1 MRSRSFEVRLPQ
13 NLHSHPYIVGQT
25 GINYQIFD
33 KIGNGSYGAVYD
45 VKMIVQIGADGQF
58 QLNEDQEQLV
68 VKIIDVTDDSYNE
81 QDFLNELKVLQD
93 ISNSDFECFPKL
105 KDWGVTSLEK
115 TYQI

>member
-13 NLHSHPYIVGQT
+13 NLHSHPYIVGET

-58 QLNEDQEQLV
+58 
-68 VKIIDVTDDSYNE
+68 
-81 QDFLNELKVLQD
+81 
-93 ISNSDFECFPKL
+93 
-105 KDWGVTSLEK
+105 
-115 TYQI
+115 

>member
-1 MRSRSFEVRLPQ
+1 MRSRSFEVSLPQ

-58 QLNEDQEQLV
+58 
-68 VKIIDVTDDSYNE
+68 
-81 QDFLNELKVLQD
+81 
-93 ISNSDFECFPKL
+93 
-105 KDWGVTSLEK
+105 
-115 TYQI
+115 